1 MNDELEVFVQTRW
14 RCPAC
19 RRSYSRRGTA
29 VNHQAV
35 CARDPD
41 NRSCRTCVHNPYPD
55 YDYSDQCEAGEMPFD
70 PFTDARFSCKPPK
83 ELKSKLRTKA
93 NA

>member
-70 PFTDARFSCKPPK
+70 PFTGKP
-83 ELKSKLRTKA
+83 KLHCLSWA
-93 NA
+93 AVSLPVEEQQ